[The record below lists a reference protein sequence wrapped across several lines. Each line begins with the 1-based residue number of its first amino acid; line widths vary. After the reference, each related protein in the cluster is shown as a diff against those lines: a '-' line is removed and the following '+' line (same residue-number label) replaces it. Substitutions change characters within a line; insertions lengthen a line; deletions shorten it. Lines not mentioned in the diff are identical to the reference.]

1 MAYVDGFLIPVP
13 TKNLA
18 AYKKMSQKAG
28 GVWMDHGALDYKEC
42 AGDDMNAE
50 GMGTRTT
57 FPKALKINS
66 NETVVFSWI
75 TYASKAERTR
85 ILKGVMADPR
95 LADMIAGK
103 NSPFDPKKML
113 YAGFNVIVD
122 MAPNVAPKRSA
133 ARRAMPKKK
142 TAKKKARR

>member
-28 GVWMDHGALDYKEC
+28 EVWMDHGALDYKEC
-42 AGDDMNAE
+42 AGDDLNTE
-50 GMGTRTT
+50 SMGTRTT
-57 FPKALKINS
+57 FPKALKITS

-75 TYASKAERTR
+75 TYASKTERKR
-85 ILKGVMADPR
+85 ILKNVMADPR
-95 LADMIAGK
+95 LNDMVAGK

-113 YAGFNVIVD
+113 YAGFDVIVD
-122 MAPNVAPKRSA
+122 MAPNAAPKRAKAVKRKSA
-133 ARRAMPKKK
+133 
-142 TAKKKARR
+142 AKKKARR